1 MEDNEYK
8 CAICK
13 GIFEFGIWRLV
24 MLKDDI
30 KMLEDLVSIHAIPG
44 RIPDR
49 VIPLFWFS
57 EDEEPDEYNPSE
69 SLKD

>member
-1 MEDNEYK
+1 
-8 CAICK
+8 
-13 GIFEFGIWRLV
+13 